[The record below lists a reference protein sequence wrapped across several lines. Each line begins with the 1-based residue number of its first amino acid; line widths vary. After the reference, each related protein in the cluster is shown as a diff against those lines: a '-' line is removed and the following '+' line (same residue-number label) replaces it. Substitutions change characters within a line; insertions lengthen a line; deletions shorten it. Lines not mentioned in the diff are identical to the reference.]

1 VSLTSEQIRAAR
13 MLLRWEQTQVAA
25 SSGISL
31 PTIKRLETQP
41 GPLQANPSTISA
53 IQGALEKAGV
63 EFVAE
68 NGGGPGVRLAKRKAK
83 R

>member
-1 VSLTSEQIRAAR
+1 